1 MPKKLMETRYDPSRS
16 LFYLSSQRNGRARL
30 KKRGKSR
37 PKEPR
42 SINPN
47 KLDSLSWLHR
57 SNGKGIEYMIALKAE
72 ASSK

>member
-1 MPKKLMETRYDPSRS
+1 MILAG
-16 LFYLSSQRNGRARL
+16 LFATCHHRGMVEQDS
-30 KKRGKSR
+30 KKRGKSH